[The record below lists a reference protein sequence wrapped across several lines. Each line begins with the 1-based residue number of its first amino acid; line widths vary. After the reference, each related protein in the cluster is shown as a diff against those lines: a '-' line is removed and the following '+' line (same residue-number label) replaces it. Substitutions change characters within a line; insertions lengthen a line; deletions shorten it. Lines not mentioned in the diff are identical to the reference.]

1 MRIEAFLLFVASGA
15 GASPFVVTTSLDT
28 VDALAGDGLCADA
41 QGACS
46 LRAAVQES
54 NAWPGAD
61 AIRAPAGTYML
72 TNAGALEDFA
82 ATGDLDIAGPVE
94 IVGAGASLTIVD
106 GNSLDT
112 VFEFHPATV
121 AAGLHALTV
130 RGGIGATPCSQGDC
144 RSAGGIVNRPGVALR
159 LRDVELR
166 ENRAGGLHASA
177 ILNLGCLDAQ
187 RIRVIA
193 NAGVEPGDAL
203 AAVATSPHLAT
214 APSCMMFDQ
223 AEFSGNSAMQAG
235 ALFAN
240 NAEVELRRSLVAGNH
255 SVQGAALVF
264 NFGNEVL
271 IENVTIA
278 GNQGGSG
285 AILNDGWS
293 DLRIRHATI
302 TGNSGGNSGGIHDVH
317 GGFGQVILSNTLLT
331 GNHAAQAAQDDC
343 NGWLVSAGGTLVGTE
358 VGAGTQPGLPCQVQ
372 PGAGD
377 QYPVDLVLDAP
388 ADHGGFTHGILP
400 VVPAIDAGI
409 ADECTATDQ
418 RGWLRPAGIACD
430 AGAIELGAVADT
442 LFADGFDAATAF
454 SALRRGAA
462 AAARRDARSAR

>member
-1 MRIEAFLLFVASGA
+1 MRIEAFLLVVASGA

-166 ENRAGGLHASA
+166 ENRAGGLVS
-177 ILNLGCLDAQ
+177 
-187 RIRVIA
+187 
-193 NAGVEPGDAL
+193 
-203 AAVATSPHLAT
+203 
-214 APSCMMFDQ
+214 
-223 AEFSGNSAMQAG
+223 SGNSAMQAG

-358 VGAGTQPGLPCQVQ
+358 VGAGTQPGLPC
-372 PGAGD
+372 
-377 QYPVDLVLDAP
+377 
-388 ADHGGFTHGILP
+388 
-400 VVPAIDAGI
+400 
-409 ADECTATDQ
+409 
-418 RGWLRPAGIACD
+418 
-430 AGAIELGAVADT
+430 
-442 LFADGFDAATAF
+442 
-454 SALRRGAA
+454 
-462 AAARRDARSAR
+462 